1 MTFATALEHK
11 IRFALEPDH
20 SAIIRQ
26 YLDLVPTNYSSDI
39 TLQRLHFVLQCSLLT
54 ETIADELLPAHW
66 RCQCLDHFYLPL
78 GALSRLADNDT
89 SRAQVLSISYEM
101 QIVVGYIQA
110 GLVV

>member
-26 YLDLVPTNYSSDI
+26 YLDLVPTNYSNDI
-39 TLQRLHFVLQCSLLT
+39 TLQRLYFVSQCSLLT
-54 ETIADELLPAHW
+54 ETITDELLPAHW